1 VKIEDHTNVKASKNK
16 DDHLKFKEVQEAM
29 TNTLEKNKDEWAN
42 AAFFEKL
49 AKSPRLMQ
57 AFTNPEY
64 SQVMKEVGE
73 NPQQAMQKYGHNPAF
88 KELMMEF
95 SAFMGNHFTDVAD

>member
-1 VKIEDHTNVKASKNK
+1 MKIEDHTDVKASKNK

-49 AKSPRLMQ
+49 AKSPRLM
-57 AFTNPEY
+57 
-64 SQVMKEVGE
+64 
-73 NPQQAMQKYGHNPAF
+73 
-88 KELMMEF
+88 
-95 SAFMGNHFTDVAD
+95 